1 MTLSGEPL
9 LEFRSSPFQHWRVTP
24 AQGVGHGELI
34 LVHGLGEHAGRMMPL
49 ARRFAAMGYRCRVPD
64 LPGHGASG
72 EDSHHA
78 VVKAYLKGRDA
89 SEVNALIQQLAPSL
103 ITEAKQIAANKHQQL
118 FSTTFEQIIEQVEK
132 LTLWSAIDGT
142 QARVPH
148 HVWGH
153 SLGGLAAFHAVSR
166 IDRDQ
171 CCAPT
176 SLVLGSAAFSPPAAV
191 DDLLNKFIIGQAY
204 LLSSF
209 SLLRPI
215 AALQRLFLQ
224 LLRIDGDGRFANEH
238 VSDLPAERLLHS
250 TDPLQNHQIPL
261 CFAGRLLPWM
271 ARARKVARTLRTP
284 VLIFAPGFDPIVN
297 TTGSRGVAASLP
309 NSIDDRRPHRLDI
322 HESMKVHDLVRSSCA
337 EEIIS
342 RVHSWMKGDLGH

>member
-9 LEFRSSPFQHWRVTP
+9 LEFRSSPFRHWRVTP
-24 AQGVGHGELI
+24 AQGVGHCELI

-64 LPGHGASG
+64 LPGHGAHG

-78 VVKAYLKGRDA
+78 LVEAYLRGRTA
-89 SEVNALIQQLAPSL
+89 SEVIDLIQEMPHRL
-103 ITEAKQIAANKHQQL
+103 IEEAKKIAADKHQQL
-118 FSTTFEQIIEQVEK
+118 FGTTFEEIIEQVER
-132 LTLWSAIDGT
+132 LTLWSAIDSNES
-142 QARVPH
+142 RVPH

-176 SLVLGSAAFSPPAAV
+176 SLVLSSAAFAPPA
-191 DDLLNKFIIGQAY
+191 DDDVLKKIIIGQAY

-209 SLLRPI
+209 SMLRPI
-215 AALQRLFLQ
+215 AALQRLLLQ
-224 LLRIDGDGRFANEH
+224 LLRVDGDGRFANEH
-238 VSDLPAERLLHS
+238 VSDLPAERHLHS
-250 TDPLQNHQIPL
+250 MDPLQNHQIPL

-284 VLIFAPGFDPIVN
+284 VMIFAPGFDPIVN
-297 TTGSRGVAASLP
+297 TTGSRTVAASLP
-309 NSIDDRRPHRLDI
+309 ISIDDRRSQRLDI
-322 HESMKVHDLVRSSCA
+322 YESMTVHDLVRSSCA
-337 EEIIS
+337 EAIIS
-342 RVHSWMKGDLGH
+342 RAHSWMKGDLGS